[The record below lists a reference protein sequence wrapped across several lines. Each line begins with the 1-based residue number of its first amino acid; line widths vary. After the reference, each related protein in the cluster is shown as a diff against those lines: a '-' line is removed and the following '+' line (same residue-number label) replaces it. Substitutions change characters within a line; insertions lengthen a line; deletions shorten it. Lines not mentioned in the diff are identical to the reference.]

1 MPQVESFVYWSKERF
16 GGRPVISVTHVS
28 MLRGAGAAQP
38 DALVAGK
45 QIFATHYMNG
55 ALALTAIVG
64 GGPGSRRYLA
74 YLNRSEV
81 DVLSGFFGGLVR
93 WLVERRLKSE
103 ASDVLQGLRRRLE
116 SGLPPVARH
125 GSADSHRTDV
135 ATVNLPL
142 AKSA

>member
-1 MPQVESFVYWSKERF
+1 MPV
-16 GGRPVISVTHVS
+16 
-28 MLRGAGAAQP
+28 AAQP

-81 DVLSGFFGGLVR
+81 DVLGGFLGGLVR
-93 WLVERRLKSE
+93 WIVERRLKSE
-103 ASDVLQGLRRRLE
+103 ASEVLQGLRRRIE
-116 SGLPPVARH
+116 RGLPPVARH

-135 ATVNLPL
+135 AAMNLPL
-142 AKSA
+142 AKST